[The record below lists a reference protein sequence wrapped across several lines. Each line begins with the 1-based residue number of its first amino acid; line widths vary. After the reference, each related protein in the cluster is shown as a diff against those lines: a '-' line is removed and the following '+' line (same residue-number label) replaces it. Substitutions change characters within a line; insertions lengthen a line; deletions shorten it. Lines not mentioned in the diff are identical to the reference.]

1 MHSNYIRQR
10 NIKNVIHRYMT
21 SADSKKIQHLLK
33 KKTKKT
39 YKTLNLVVTNNIS
52 P

>member
-21 SADSKKIQHLLK
+21 SAYSKKIQHVLK
-33 KKTKKT
+33 KQKT